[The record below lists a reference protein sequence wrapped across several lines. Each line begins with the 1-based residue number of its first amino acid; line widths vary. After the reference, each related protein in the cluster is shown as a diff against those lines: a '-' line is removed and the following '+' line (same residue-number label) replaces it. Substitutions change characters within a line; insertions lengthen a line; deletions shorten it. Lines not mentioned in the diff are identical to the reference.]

1 MIEDGV
7 YATTVVD
14 RLFYRVEGDDIR
26 IRVGGGEWVA
36 PIIKTTR
43 ETIKIFLD
51 AGELVKV
58 SDL

>member
-7 YATTVVD
+7 YATVVD
-14 RLFYRVEGDDIR
+14 GLFYRVEGDDIR

-51 AGELVKV
+51 AGELVRV